1 MTSGESVRAT
11 EHYLNVIERLN
22 PKVNAL
28 LTVTADTGARASPR
42 RRQGGSRRRV
52 VRHSSWRT
60 NDSERLLACGRRADH
75 VRFWNV
81 PRQHR

>member
-28 LTVTADTGARASPR
+28 LTVTADTALEQA
-42 RRQGGSRRRV
+42 
-52 VRHSSWRT
+52 H
-60 NDSERLLACGRRADH
+60 AADKAAAEG
-75 VRFWNV
+75 
-81 PRQHR
+81 